1 MTGSAALNVPVVCAD
16 RFSLSGEAQDELCRL
31 GGFAWADA
39 ADAGDLARKI
49 GGSPEVRVIVTEYVP
64 VNDEVL
70 DMAPG
75 LKGVIAYGAGYNH
88 IDAEALGRRGVQV
101 CNCPGENSQAVAEL
115 VFGLLLCL
123 LRRIGKAD
131 PWVRSGGWA
140 RAGLALPGWATGGE
154 LCGKTLGIIGMGNI
168 GARVARI
175 AHGFGMEVM
184 GFDPCL
190 GQGRMQEL
198 GVEPS
203 TLGKIMSRADMVTL
217 HVPLVPDTKGLIGE
231 AELAGARPGLILVNT
246 SRGRVIQEEA
256 LIHALESGL
265 IEGAALDVFADEPLL
280 PSHPLA
286 RMDKVIL
293 TPHLGA
299 LTREAGHRLSRSVA
313 RQARDIL
320 EGRTPEG
327 RVRPR

>member
-1 MTGSAALNVPVVCAD
+1 VTGSSALNAPVVCAD
-16 RFSLSGEAQDELCRL
+16 RFYLSAEAEGELERL

-49 GGSPEVRVIVTEYVP
+49 GGSPDVRVIVTEYVP
-64 VNDEVL
+64 VNGGVL

-88 IDAEALGRRGVQV
+88 IDAEALLRRGVQV

-154 LCGKTLGIIGMGNI
+154 LCGRTLGIIGLGNI

-175 AHGFGMEVM
+175 AHGFGMKVL
-184 GFDPCL
+184 GFDPVL
-190 GQGRMQEL
+190 NRERLEGL

-203 TLGKIMSRADMVTL
+203 TLGEVLSRADIVTL
-217 HVPLVPDTKGLIGE
+217 HVPLVPGTQGLIGE
-231 AELAGARPGLILVNT
+231 AELAGARPGMILVNT
-246 SRGRVIQEEA
+246 SRGGVIREEA

-265 IEGAALDVFADEPLL
+265 IEGAALDVFAEEPLL
-280 PSHPLA
+280 SSHPLA
-286 RMDKVIL
+286 GMDRVIL

-299 LTREAGHRLSRSVA
+299 LTREAGDRLSRSVA
-313 RQARDIL
+313 RQAGDIL
-320 EGRTPEG
+320 AGRRPEG
-327 RVRPR
+327 LVR